1 LPFAAVLSI
10 ITRVGYDKGYMMTV
24 LFTVVFTTEM
34 GDVFTYKDLTKIK
47 VNELLLQWLD
57 ETIVETKIT
66 PQD

>member
-1 LPFAAVLSI
+1 
-10 ITRVGYDKGYMMTV
+10 MTV

-34 GDVFTYKDLTKIK
+34 GDVFKYKDLTKIK
-47 VNELLLQWLD
+47 LNELLLEWLD